1 MKTALLFAVKEFS
14 AKLGVAMISEK
25 FIEWAFF
32 EIAERIVKSTA
43 TEHDDVWLKK
53 IKEEYGK

>member
-1 MKTALLFAVKEFS
+1 MFGVLALTMKKLG
-14 AKLGVAMISEK
+14 AKLALSMISEK

-43 TEHDDVWLKK
+43 TPHDDKWLAK
-53 IKEEYGK
+53 IKEEYDK